1 MAIHSFIRYT
11 VDEHLGSFCCEV
23 KMQQNNTSY
32 QSYQLYFG
40 FEKKK
45 NVYGELHLVPGT
57 YKVFYPLPPVILS

>member
-32 QSYQLYFG
+32 QSYQLYFS

-45 NVYGELHLVPGT
+45 NGCGELHLVLGT
-57 YKVFYPLPPVILS
+57 PKVLCILCLL